1 MKAAVYKRQNEM
13 AVIDVPQPKAG
24 PGEVVL
30 KVHDCGICGSDLHAV
45 QYGFGM
51 PPDSV
56 MGHEFCGE
64 IVELG
69 PQVSGYA
76 IGDRVTSLPYIGCN
90 TCEHCVAGHGMHCED
105 IRGLGLGQLSGA
117 FAEYVMCGA
126 KSLFKLPADLSSQ
139 LGALVEPLSVGLHG
153 VNRSGLG
160 RGAACVVMGAGPIG
174 LATLLWCKAK
184 GAATVIVSE
193 LAPGRTELARQL
205 GATDVVNPA
214 TQDPAERMRELTGRG
229 PDLVFECIGVKS
241 TLEAAIHMVSTLG
254 RVVVLGVCMEPDEIT
269 PVRCIFKEISL
280 NFVLGYNEAE
290 FQETIDALATGK
302 IDPRPMVT
310 DVIAV
315 DQVPE
320 MFQALRKP
328 GGRAK
333 VIVEFP
339 H

>member
-1 MKAAVYKRQNEM
+1 MKAAVYKQPNEM
-13 AVIDVPQPKAG
+13 AVIDVPRPVAG
-24 PGEVVL
+24 RGEVVL
-30 KVHDCGICGSDLHAV
+30 KVHACGICGSDLHAV

-64 IVELG
+64 IVEIG
-69 PQVSGYA
+69 PQVGGYA

-90 TCEHCVAGHGMHCED
+90 TCEPCVAGKGMHCED
-105 IRGLGLGQLSGA
+105 IRGLGLGQLPGA
-117 FAEYVMCGA
+117 YAEYVMCGA
-126 KSLFKLPADLSSQ
+126 KSLFKLPDNVDSR

-160 RGAACVVMGAGPIG
+160 PGAACVVMGGGPIG

-193 LAPGRTELARQL
+193 LAPGRSELARRL
-205 GATDVVNPA
+205 GATEVVNP
-214 TQDPAERMRELTGRG
+214 TIKDPAERIREITGRG

-241 TLEAAIHMVSTLG
+241 TLESAISMVATLG

-269 PVRCIFKEISL
+269 PVRCIFKEITVS
-280 NFVLGYNEAE
+280 FVLGYNDAE
-290 FQETIDALATGK
+290 FQETINALSQGK

-310 DVIAV
+310 DVIGV

-320 MFQALRKP
+320 MFAALRKP
-328 GGRAK
+328 GGQAK

>member
-1 MKAAVYKRQNEM
+1 MRAAVYKQPNEM
-13 AVIDVPQPKAG
+13 AVIDVPRPVAG

-51 PPDSV
+51 PPDAV
-56 MGHEFCGE
+56 MGHEFSGE

-76 IGDRVTSLPYIGCN
+76 VGDRVTSLPYIGCN
-90 TCEHCVAGHGMHCED
+90 TCEQCGAGKGMHCEN
-105 IRGLGLGQLSGA
+105 IRGLGLGQLPGA
-117 FAEYVMCGA
+117 YAEYVMCGA
-126 KSLFKLPADLSSQ
+126 KSLFKLPDSVSSQ

-153 VNRSGLG
+153 VNRSGL
-160 RGAACVVMGAGPIG
+160 RPGAACVVMGAGPIG

-184 GAATVIVSE
+184 GATTVIVSE
-193 LAPGRTELARQL
+193 LARGRSELARRL
-205 GATDVVNPA
+205 GATEVVDPVIK
-214 TQDPAERMRELTGRG
+214 DPAEQMRELTGRG

-241 TLEAAIHMVSTLG
+241 TLESAINMVSTLG

-269 PVRCIFKEISL
+269 PVRCIFKEITAS
-280 NFVLGYNEAE
+280 FVLGYNDAE
-290 FQETIDALATGK
+290 FQETIDTLAAGK
-302 IDPRPMVT
+302 IDPRPIVT
-310 DVIAV
+310 DVIGV
-315 DQVPE
+315 EEVPG
-320 MFQALRKP
+320 MFRALRKP
-328 GGRAK
+328 DGRAK

>member
-13 AVIDVPQPKAG
+13 AVVDVPRPTAG

-45 QYGFGM
+45 QFGFGM

-64 IVELG
+64 IVEIG
-69 PQVSGYA
+69 PRVSGYA
-76 IGDRVTSLPYIGCN
+76 IGDRVTSLPYIGCGN
-90 TCEHCVAGHGMHCED
+90 CEQCVAGHGMHCED
-105 IRGLGLGQLSGA
+105 ILGLGLGQLPGA

-126 KSLFKLPADLSSQ
+126 KSLFKVPDNVSSQ
-139 LGALVEPLSVGLHG
+139 LGAMVEPLSVGLHG

-160 RGAACVVMGAGPIG
+160 PGAACVVMGAGPIG

-184 GAATVIVSE
+184 GAATVLVSE
-193 LAPGRTELARQL
+193 LAPGRTELARRL
-205 GATDVVNPA
+205 GATEVVNPA
-214 TQDPAERMRELTGRG
+214 VKDPAERMRELTGRG
-229 PDLVFECIGVKS
+229 PDLVFECVGVKS
-241 TLEAAIHMVSTLG
+241 TLESATNMVSTLG
-254 RVVVLGVCMEPDEIT
+254 RVVVLGICMEPDEIT
-269 PVRCIFKEISL
+269 LVRCIFKEITVT
-280 NFVLGYNEAE
+280 FVLGYNDVE
-290 FQETIDALATGK
+290 FQETIEALATGK
-302 IDPRPMVT
+302 IDPCPMVT
-310 DVIAV
+310 DVIGV
-315 DQVPE
+315 EQVPE

-333 VIVEFP
+333 VMVEFQ

>member
-1 MKAAVYKRQNEM
+1 MKAAVYKRPNEM
-13 AVIDVPQPKAG
+13 AVIDLPRPVAG

-69 PQVSGYA
+69 PRVDGYA
-76 IGDRVTSLPYIGCN
+76 IGDRVTSLPYIGCDA
-90 TCEHCVAGHGMHCED
+90 CEQCVAGNGMHCEN
-105 IRGLGLGQLSGA
+105 IRGLGLGQLPGA
-117 FAEYVMCGA
+117 YAEYVMCGA
-126 KSLFKLPADLSSQ
+126 KSLFKLPDNVSSQ

-153 VNRSGLG
+153 VNRSGLAA
-160 RGAACVVMGAGPIG
+160 GAACVVMGAGPIG
-174 LATLLWCKAK
+174 LATLVWCKAR
-184 GAATVIVSE
+184 GAKTIVVSE
-193 LAPGRTELARQL
+193 LAPGRTELARRL
-205 GATDVVNPA
+205 GATEVVNP
-214 TQDPAERMRELTGRG
+214 TVKDPAERMRELVGRG
-229 PDLVFECIGVKS
+229 PDVVFECIGVKS
-241 TLEAAIHMVSTLG
+241 TLDSAIQMVATLG

-269 PVRCIFKEISL
+269 PVRCIFKEITVT
-280 NFVLGYNEAE
+280 FALGYNEAE
-290 FQETIDALATGK
+290 FRETIDALASGR

-310 DVIAV
+310 DVIGV

-320 MFQALRKP
+320 MFQALRNP

-333 VIVEFP
+333 VMVEFP

>member
-13 AVIDVPQPKAG
+13 AVIDVPVPKAG

-30 KVHDCGICGSDLHAV
+30 KVHNCGICGSDLHAV
-45 QYGFGM
+45 QFGFGM

-76 IGDRVTSLPYIGCN
+76 IGERVTSLPYIGCG
-90 TCEHCVAGHGMHCED
+90 TCEQCLAGHGMHCEN
-105 IRGLGLGQLSGA
+105 IRGLGLGQLPGA
-117 FAEYVMCGA
+117 YAEYVMCGA
-126 KSLFKLPADLSSQ
+126 KSLFKLPANVSSQ

-153 VNRSGLG
+153 VNRSGLRPG
-160 RGAACVVMGAGPIG
+160 GSCVVMGAGPIG

-184 GAATVIVSE
+184 GAATVLVSE
-193 LAPGRTELARQL
+193 LAPGRSELARQL
-205 GATDVVNPA
+205 GATEVVNPSSK
-214 TQDPAERMRELTGRG
+214 DPAERMRELTGRG
-229 PDLVFECIGVKS
+229 PDLIFECIGAKS
-241 TLEAAIHMVSTLG
+241 TLEAAIRMVSTLG
-254 RVVVLGVCMEPDEIT
+254 RVVVLGVCMEPDQIT
-269 PVRCIFKEISL
+269 PVRCVFKEVSL
-280 NFVLGYNEAE
+280 NFVLGYNDAE
-290 FQETIDALATGK
+290 FKETIDALAAGK

-310 DVIAV
+310 DVIGV
-315 DQVPE
+315 EQVPE
-320 MFQALRKP
+320 MFHALRKP
-328 GGRAK
+328 SSRAK

>member
-1 MKAAVYKRQNEM
+1 MKAAVYRRPNEM
-13 AVIDVPQPKAG
+13 AVIDVPRPVAG

-30 KVHDCGICGSDLHAV
+30 KVHNCGICGSDLHAV

-56 MGHEFCGE
+56 MGHEFSGE
-64 IVELG
+64 VVELG
-69 PQVSGYA
+69 PQVRGYA

-90 TCEHCVAGHGMHCED
+90 ACEHCVGGHGMHCEN
-105 IRGLGLGQLSGA
+105 IRGLGLGQLPGA
-117 FAEYVMCGA
+117 YAEYVMCGA
-126 KSLFKLPADLSSQ
+126 KSLFKLPDKLSSQ

-153 VNRSGLG
+153 VNRSGLVA
-160 RGAACVVMGAGPIG
+160 GAACVVMGAGPIG

-184 GAATVIVSE
+184 GAKTVIVSE
-193 LAPGRTELARQL
+193 LAAGRAELARRL
-205 GATDVVNPA
+205 GATEVVNP
-214 TQDPAERMRELTGRG
+214 TIRDPAERMRELTGRG

-241 TLEAAIHMVSTLG
+241 TLDSAIQMVATLG
-254 RVVVLGVCMEPDEIT
+254 RVVVLGVCMEPDEIM
-269 PVRCIFKEISL
+269 PVRCIFKEITVS
-280 NFVLGYNEAE
+280 FVLGYNDAE

-310 DVIAV
+310 DVIGV

>member
-13 AVIDVPQPKAG
+13 AVIDVPRPIAG

-30 KVHDCGICGSDLHAV
+30 KVHNCGICGSDLHAV

-69 PQVSGYA
+69 PQVNGYA
-76 IGDRVTSLPYIGCN
+76 LGDRVTSLPYIGCDS
-90 TCEHCVAGHGMHCED
+90 CEQCVRGHGMHCEN
-105 IRGLGLGQLSGA
+105 IRGLGLGQLPGA
-117 FAEYVMCGA
+117 YAEYVMCGA
-126 KSLFKLPADLSSQ
+126 RSLFKLPDNLSSQ
-139 LGALVEPLSVGLHG
+139 LGAMVEPLSVGLHG
-153 VNRSGLG
+153 VNRSGLDA
-160 RGAACVVMGAGPIG
+160 GATCVVMGAGPIG
-174 LATLLWCKAK
+174 LGTLLWCKAK
-184 GAATVIVSE
+184 GAQTIIVSE
-193 LAPGRTELARQL
+193 LAPGRTELARRL
-205 GATDVVNPA
+205 GATEVVNPTA
-214 TQDPAERMRELTGRG
+214 KDPAERMRELTGRG

-241 TLEAAIHMVSTLG
+241 TLESAIQMVATLG

-269 PVRCIFKEISL
+269 PVRCIFKEISV
-280 NFVLGYNEAE
+280 NFVLGYNDAE
-290 FQETIDALATGK
+290 FQETIDALARGK

-310 DVIAV
+310 DVIGV